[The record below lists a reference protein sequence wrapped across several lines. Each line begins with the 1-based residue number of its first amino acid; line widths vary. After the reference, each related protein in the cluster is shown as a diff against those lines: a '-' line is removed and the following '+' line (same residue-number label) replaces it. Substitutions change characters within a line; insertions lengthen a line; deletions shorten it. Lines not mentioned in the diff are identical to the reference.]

1 MNKQKLI
8 EYCEYL
14 KGDLNKFINGID
26 VNKIIKMI
34 EQLDEPQKVTI
45 PQYVADWIE
54 VCKEHLTSS
63 LYLAMT
69 ASFLK
74 ANNQSFELIL
84 WIKKK
89 ENQDAFALA
98 WINGYEVKKEKRY
111 EVILSNGQS
120 LKTVYRQG
128 DDRLDFEK
136 VYGDLERFTRKQ
148 LEDAGLAWVFDCPG
162 VKVKEVEE

>member
-1 MNKQKLI
+1 MNKQELI
-8 EYCEYL
+8 EQMKGLKNLFGNKVEY
-14 KGDLNKFINGID
+14 IEID
-26 VNKIIKMI
+26 TAI
-34 EQLDEPQKVTI
+34 ELASKLDEPQKPAV
-45 PQYVADWIE
+45 PQFVADWIE

-89 ENQDAFALA
+89 ENQDAFALS
-98 WINGYEVKKEKRY
+98 WVNGYTVEKEKRY
-111 EVILSNGQS
+111 EVILCNGQS

-128 DDRLDFEK
+128 NDRLDFEK